1 MNRIFNWRFSMI
13 IFLIVLGVVFL
24 IWVISLFL
32 QRKDKK
38 SREKI
43 IQDHVE
49 EKKKQEEVENKSPF
63 RDEQS

>member
-1 MNRIFNWRFSMI
+1 MI